1 MSLKNKAEQNGG
13 TLMSQALE
21 QLRYEIVRGQLA
33 PDTKLN
39 IDELRDRLGVSHSP
53 LREALSR
60 LTADGLV
67 RLESQKGFRVAP
79 ASLADL
85 LDTTKTRQI
94 LESAAIKLAIAKGD
108 DAWEGEIVSA
118 YHRLEKSTLRGEF
131 KDAKSREEWEKVHDA
146 FHAALISACGLHW
159 LMEFRNT
166 LYRQMAR
173 YRYLWLDLDVYEDV
187 DAEHRQLMDAVLGR
201 DAKKASA
208 LLEEHIALTYEMVS
222 KIRPA

>member
-1 MSLKNKAEQNGG
+1 MSLKLKAEQSDG

-21 QLRYEIVRGQLA
+21 QLRFEIVRGQLA

-39 IDELRDRLGVSHSP
+39 IDELRGRLGVSHSP

-79 ASLADL
+79 ASLDDL

-94 LESAAIKLAIAKGD
+94 LESAAIKLAIAKGG
-108 DAWEGEIVSA
+108 DAWEAQIVSA

-131 KDAKSREEWEKVHDA
+131 KDAKSREEWEKLHDG
-146 FHAALISACGLHW
+146 FHAALISACELNW
-159 LMEFRNT
+159 LMQFRNT
-166 LYRQMAR
+166 LYHQMAR
-173 YRYLWLDLDVYEDV
+173 YRYLWLDLKIYEDV
-187 DAEHRQLMDAVLGR
+187 DEEHHQLMDAVLAR

-208 LLEEHIALTYEMVS
+208 LLEQHIGLTYEMVL